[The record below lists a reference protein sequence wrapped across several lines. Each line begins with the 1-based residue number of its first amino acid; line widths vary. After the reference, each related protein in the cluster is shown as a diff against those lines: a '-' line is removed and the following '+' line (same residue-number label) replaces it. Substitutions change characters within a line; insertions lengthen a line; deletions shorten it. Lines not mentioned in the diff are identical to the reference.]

1 MEYCVEDLA
10 EIVLTPEQISQR
22 VGELAQQ
29 ITADYQGQDLMVVG
43 VLTGSFVFLADLL
56 RQLDLPCAVDFWG
69 ASSYGTNAVSSG
81 QIRVEKDLSL
91 LVAAKHV
98 LVVEDIV
105 DTGLTL
111 SRLVSILHE
120 RGAASVKV
128 CCLLD
133 KPAGREVAV
142 NLDYTGFEIPDRF
155 VVGYGLDF
163 AHQYRNL
170 PFVAVLKPDKYA
182 TQAHPRQR

>member
-1 MEYCVEDLA
+1 MEYCAQDLA
-10 EIVLTPEQISQR
+10 EILLTPEQISQR
-22 VGELAQQ
+22 VGQLARQ
-29 ITADYQGQDLMVVG
+29 ITTDHEGQELTVLG
-43 VLTGSFVFLADLL
+43 ILTGSFVFLADLL

-69 ASSYGTNAVSSG
+69 VSSYGTDMVSSG

-91 LVAAKHV
+91 PVTGKYV

-111 SRLVSILHE
+111 NHLVRMLHQ
-120 RGAASVKV
+120 RGVTSVKV

-133 KPAGREVAV
+133 KPARRRVPV
-142 NLDYTGFEIPDRF
+142 KLDYVGFEIPDRF

-163 AHQYRNL
+163 SQRYRNL
-170 PFVAVLKPDKYA
+170 PYVAVLKPDKYIA
-182 TQAHPRQR
+182 DDIS